1 MPKVRSHGSRAT
13 RVVLFDL
20 FNTLIP
26 GGSRSERDDVSHEIA
41 IDLGVDPQ
49 AFAVLIRATYDER
62 MLGKLG
68 GVRETLETLAQQL
81 GAEPRPARLDHAVQR
96 RLAMTS
102 RFHSQTWALP
112 ALSAIRA
119 AGFRVGVV
127 SDCSAETPEIW
138 TDSPVA
144 PHVEAT
150 SFSCVT
156 GVRKPAPEA
165 YMVAVRALAAAPSQ
179 CVFIGD
185 GGSNELTGAA
195 ALGMAVYRFV
205 PPERAD
211 GDAVDPERDW
221 DGPEI
226 QDLSELVS
234 ILHT

>member
-1 MPKVRSHGSRAT
+1 MPTARSHGSRAT

-26 GGSRSERDDVSHEIA
+26 GGSRSERDDVSREIA
-41 IDLGVDPQ
+41 TDLGVDPE
-49 AFAVLIRATYDER
+49 AFAALIRATYDER
-62 MLGKLG
+62 MRGKLG
-68 GVRETLETLAQQL
+68 GVRETLETLAQRL

-96 RLAMTS
+96 RLALTS

-138 TDSPVA
+138 ADSPIA
-144 PHVEAT
+144 PYAEAT

-165 YMVAVRALAAAPSQ
+165 YMGAVRALGAEPSQ

-185 GGSNELTGAA
+185 GGSDELNGAA

-205 PPERAD
+205 PPEQTNS
-211 GDAVDPERDW
+211 DAVEPERDW

-226 QDLSELVS
+226 RDLNELVS
-234 ILHT
+234 ILLT